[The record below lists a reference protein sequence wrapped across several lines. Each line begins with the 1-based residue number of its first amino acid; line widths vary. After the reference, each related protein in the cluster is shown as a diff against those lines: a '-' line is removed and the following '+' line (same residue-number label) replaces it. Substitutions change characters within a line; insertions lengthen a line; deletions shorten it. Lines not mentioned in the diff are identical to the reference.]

1 MPKAKLTKTVVD
13 RAAHTGAG
21 NQTIYKDTKL
31 EGFGLRVSSGG
42 VKSYVVEYRRAG
54 RKRRVTLGR
63 HGPLTVDEAR
73 NLAKRE
79 LYGVAVGEDP
89 AERKRQEREGD
100 SLNDVAQRYLHD
112 LKKRAEAGAKR
123 GRLSGW
129 DSACGLWKR
138 HVPAALKRRKVTDV
152 TTSDVRRVHRA
163 LASVAPTADHVKTV
177 LHAVFEYARTEGLI
191 SGDNPAAAVKRYDK
205 RPTRRRALTRDELAQ
220 LGKVLDEVEA
230 GGTVTITDEDGETV
244 THHVHPAAALA
255 LRLLVLSGMRKS
267 ELLGHEAK
275 ARRGPRE
282 GLRWADIDL
291 EASTYELAA
300 HGGGSGG
307 KGGDPRTLPL
317 GAAIVEL
324 LRSIKPDDVD
334 PGAPVVPSPRA
345 PSQPFVGLDQPRRQI
360 YRAAG
365 IENADTHCLRHTFES
380 IAFSIAPGLAGAL
393 TGRALTRDATLN
405 AYIHIET
412 VALRE
417 VADKVAGRITAAMAG
432 KLADVLP
439 YRRRGAGQ

>member
-1 MPKAKLTKTVVD
+1 MPKIKLTKAEVD
-13 RAAHTGAG
+13 RAKHTGAG

-42 VKSYVVEYRRAG
+42 VKSYVVEYRKGG

-63 HGPLTVDEAR
+63 HGPLTPDQAR
-73 NLAKRE
+73 KLALRE
-79 LYGVAVGEDP
+79 LGAVAFGEDP

-100 SLNDVAQRYLHD
+100 TLANVAERYLDD
-112 LKKRAEAGAKR
+112 LKNRAEAGAKH

-129 DSACGLWKR
+129 ESAVGLWRR
-138 HVPAALKRRKVTDV
+138 HVPAGLKRRRIADV
-152 TTSDVRRVHRA
+152 TAEDIRRLHKSMARKPA
-163 LASVAPTADHVKTV
+163 TADHVKTV
-177 LHAVFEYARTEGLI
+177 LHAVFEKARIEGLV
-191 SGDNPAAAVKRYDK
+191 SSNPAAAVKRYAK
-205 RPTRRRALTRDELAQ
+205 PPKRRRALTLDELAQ

-230 GGTVTITDEDGETV
+230 GSTVTITSEGGETV
-244 THHVHPAAALA
+244 AHHVHPAAALA

-282 GLRWADIDL
+282 GLRWADMDL

-317 GAAIVEL
+317 GAATVEL

-345 PSQPFVGLDQPRRQI
+345 PSQPFVGLDKPRRQI

-380 IAFSIAPGLAGAL
+380 VAFSIAPGLAGAL

-412 VALRE
+412 VALRD
-417 VADKVAGRITAAMAG
+417 VADKVAGRIAQAMAG
-432 KLADVLP
+432 ELADVVAIEA
-439 YRRRGAGQ
+439 RR